1 MRIGAMPNRKGSTLS
16 KKSKYQK
23 SNDNSSQSDGSEST
37 EEPEILL
44 QDNAESSDQDAPV
57 VIEAEAVEVAEA
69 ADEAVTEGVEETLDA
84 EDEANKEATDKE
96 ATDNVPETEPVEV
109 TEPVI
114 TEPAPVEAKR
124 GSVFPALLGGLAAG
138 AIGFFAATF
147 GNQPPE
153 PVDTTAITDS
163 VAETGTRLDALSA
176 ELSELKEAPVET
188 VEMPDLSGIETQI
201 AGIATRLDDI
211 DTDIAMVREEV
222 SGATTSI
229 DEKASALSE
238 RLTVLET
245 SDGTEG
251 AEATQEELAA
261 FRAELDRMTTEAEA
275 RIAKAQTKA
284 TEIEQMAAE
293 KAAAAEEAAVLAAQ
307 QAAEAEQKAL
317 EMAEAAKRQQ
327 ALVDLKAA
335 LESGAPFED
344 ILPLVGEVPEIL
356 TSNAAEGVPSL
367 VSIQQAFP
375 DAARNVLSVAEA
387 APQDASAG
395 QKLTAF
401 LKQQTN
407 ARSLKPVEGSGTD
420 AVLSRAEAMLKQGD
434 LPAALNEL
442 DGLSDA
448 PKAAMQG
455 WLDKATTRT
464 SAISAAAELSVTN

>member
-1 MRIGAMPNRKGSTLS
+1 MS
-16 KKSKYQK
+16 KNSKSQK
-23 SNDNSSQSDGSEST
+23 NNDKNQQSDVSEST
-37 EEPEILL
+37 EEAEILL

-57 VIEAEAVEVAEA
+57 IIEADAVEVTDEVTNA
-69 ADEAVTEGVEETLDA
+69 ADEAVTETVEETLEVADDA
-84 EDEANKEATDKE
+84 IEEVATDVS
-96 ATDNVPETEPVEV
+96 DPDPIDV
-109 TEPVI
+109 TEPVMA
-114 TEPAPVEAKR
+114 EPAPVEVKR

-138 AIGFFAATF
+138 GIGYFAATF
-147 GNQPPE
+147 VNPPPA

-163 VAETGTRLDALSA
+163 VAEAGTRLDALSA
-176 ELSELKEAPVET
+176 ELSELKSAPVET
-188 VEMPDLSGIETQI
+188 PEMPDLSGIETQI

-211 DTDIAMVREEV
+211 DTDLAMVREEI
-222 SGATTSI
+222 SGATASL

-245 SDGTEG
+245 SGGGEG

-275 RIAKAQTKA
+275 RVAEAQSKAA
-284 TEIEQMAAE
+284 EIEQMAAE

-317 EMAEAAKRQQ
+317 EVAEAAKRQE

-344 ILPLVGEVPEIL
+344 ILPLVGEVPEVL
-356 TSNAAEGVPSL
+356 ASNAADGVPSL

-375 DAARNVLSVAEA
+375 DAARSALSVAEA

-434 LPAALNEL
+434 LPAALSEL

-448 PKAAMQG
+448 PKAAIQS
-455 WLDKATTRT
+455 WLDQAMIRT
-464 SAISAAAELSVTN
+464 SAIAAADEISVTN